1 MVVFVHDR
9 LPTGI
14 GESLS
19 GTKAFYINS
28 NIIDDWQRVEKH
40 PEFSSLDPVDQE
52 VIRSEFPRSVEIHRI
67 LKNTSFTWRGR
78 TA

>member
-14 GESLS
+14 GVSLS

-28 NIIDDWQRVEKH
+28 AQIDDWQNVEKH
-40 PEFSSLDPVDQE
+40 PEFRSLDPEDQE

-67 LKNTSFTWRGR
+67 LKNTSFH
-78 TA
+78 